1 MSALNQRELYMDI
14 REKFI
19 QMWNKEYPPHRHISF
34 NVETQHFVNINN
46 SLSSLQAE
54 AAFLW
59 FRYGVESQPTPAAP
73 KLPTI
78 KLGPTGE
85 WDNPGMGLPKEW
97 DSFSSGYVLARVEY
111 QLNKHKIPWVRVNN
125 WE

>member
-1 MSALNQRELYMDI
+1 MTTLVNKFVQLWNANQPAD
-14 REKFI
+14 
-19 QMWNKEYPPHRHISF
+19 RHICF
-34 NVETQHFVNINN
+34 EPVKQHFINIHTR
-46 SLSSLQAE
+46 LQSLQA
-54 AAFLW
+54 ATAFIW
-59 FRYGVESQPTPAAP
+59 FQHGVDAQPAPVIP

-97 DSFSSGYVLARVEY
+97 DTFSSGYVLARVEY